1 MLDIKKMGLSRPQVA
16 RGIDPHKPYRQ
27 SCLSI
32 DGPAI
37 GDALYSH
44 DHAILDAVNG
54 MPGFATLPVGTDL
67 ATTGTA
73 LKEFC
78 TDRGATIVET
88 GAAAIAPALVY
99 LRDRLYLMWGAS
111 EQSEMPLI
119 DGEFG
124 PGIDAS
130 NDAGLKL
137 RDVYISGLVT
147 DVPYANKDDV
157 IEGGTV
163 CLFVNDTTGAIS
175 LGAVGGSDSGVTEY
189 AIEGTTIVNVGAYTD
204 NAGDKYVT
212 VDFVC

>member
-32 DGPAI
+32 DGPSI
-37 GDALYSH
+37 
-44 DHAILDAVNG
+44 
-54 MPGFATLPVGTDL
+54 GTDL